1 MISGGIVKTPQSVV
15 RVLMPAPLGV
25 IGCLF
30 AAACSDDLLAIW
42 HPVASNCYIH
52 DDAAEIHDHGKN
64 YINEGVLEI

>member
-1 MISGGIVKTPQSVV
+1 
-15 RVLMPAPLGV
+15 V